1 MLLII
6 SLILTTFLS
15 IVYYK
20 QIKKHS
26 TMLYIIAT
34 LIAIFFI
41 IFMKSNLNEHIP
53 KYISKFVIGVFSKGT
68 ISLALFTIVMYTGVL
83 DNSFKFR
90 QNLMA
95 VRGEL
100 SIIACILTLGHNVL
114 YGMYFFPT
122 FFTNM
127 QSLSISKIIAT
138 LLSLIMICLM
148 IPLMITSFKSVR
160 KKMSYKEW
168 KKIQRSAYVF
178 YGIMYIHIMLLYIP
192 KFNSKLFEIILYSII
207 FLAYYFLRIRNS
219 LRIKTKLKLSICN
232 ILLINN
238 IYIEN

>member
-68 ISLALFTIVMYTGVL
+68 ISLALFTIVMYTGLL

-100 SIIACILTLGHNVL
+100 SIIACVLTLGHNVL

-160 KKMSYKEW
+160 KKIPYKAW
-168 KKIQRSAYVF
+168 KKIQRSAYIF

-207 FLAYYFLRIRNS
+207 FLAYYFLRIRKFFKDKN
-219 LRIKTKLKLSICN
+219 KVKA
-232 ILLINN
+232 
-238 IYIEN
+238 

>member
-68 ISLALFTIVMYTGVL
+68 ISLALFTIVMCTGVL

-127 QSLSISKIIAT
+127 PSLSISKIIAT

-160 KKMSYKEW
+160 KKMSYKAW
-168 KKIQRSAYVF
+168 KKIQRSAYIF

-207 FLAYYFLRIRNS
+207 FLSYYFLRIRKFFKDKN
-219 LRIKTKLKLSICN
+219 KVKA
-232 ILLINN
+232 
-238 IYIEN
+238 

>member
-34 LIAIFFI
+34 LIAMFFVV
-41 IFMKSNLNEHIP
+41 FMSSNLNEYIP

-68 ISLALFTIVMYTGVL
+68 ISLALFTIVMYTGVFN
-83 DNSFKFR
+83 NSFKFKK
-90 QNLMA
+90 NLMA
-95 VRGEL
+95 IRGEL

-127 QSLSISKIIAT
+127 QSLSIFKIIAT
-138 LLSLIMICLM
+138 LLSLTMICLM

-160 KKMSYKEW
+160 KRMPYKSW
-168 KKIQRSAYVF
+168 KRIQRSAYVF
-178 YGIMYIHIMLLYIP
+178 YGVMYIHIMLLYIP
-192 KFNSKLFEIILYSII
+192 KFNDKLFKIILYSII
-207 FLAYYFLRIRNS
+207 FLAYYVLRIRKFFKDKS
-219 LRIKTKLKLSICN
+219 KVKA
-232 ILLINN
+232 
-238 IYIEN
+238 

>member
-26 TMLYIIAT
+26 TMLYIIAA

-83 DNSFKFR
+83 GNSFKFR

-122 FFTNM
+122 FFTNI

-148 IPLMITSFKSVR
+148 IPLMITSFKSIR
-160 KKMSYKEW
+160 KKMPYKTW

-207 FLAYYFLRIRNS
+207 FLAYYFLRIRKFFKDKN
-219 LRIKTKLKLSICN
+219 KVKA
-232 ILLINN
+232 
-238 IYIEN
+238 

>member
-1 MLLII
+1 
-6 SLILTTFLS
+6 
-15 IVYYK
+15 
-20 QIKKHS
+20 
-26 TMLYIIAT
+26 
-34 LIAIFFI
+34 
-41 IFMKSNLNEHIP
+41 MKSNLNEHIP

-178 YGIMYIHIMLLYIP
+178 YGIMYIHIMLLY
-192 KFNSKLFEIILYSII
+192 
-207 FLAYYFLRIRNS
+207 
-219 LRIKTKLKLSICN
+219 
-232 ILLINN
+232 
-238 IYIEN
+238 

>member
-160 KKMSYKEW
+160 KKMSYKAW
-168 KKIQRSAYVF
+168 KKIQRSAYIF

-207 FLAYYFLRIRNS
+207 FLAYYFLRI
-219 LRIKTKLKLSICN
+219 IKFFKDKN
-232 ILLINN
+232 KVKA
-238 IYIEN
+238 